1 MEVRALSADLEAIAL
16 QELNEDR
23 DRIEEDLKHIRNWLS
38 KQPHLTART
47 GNNHS
52 AVNSFFFLVLQ
63 STHPQVIKNPKYW
76 VTQSAEA
83 VLYRRK

>member
-23 DRIEEDLKHIRNWLS
+23 DRIEEDMKHIRDWVS

-52 AVNSFFFLVLQ
+52 IFNYVFLSCKIHVR
-63 STHPQVIKNPKYW
+63 N
-76 VTQSAEA
+76 
-83 VLYRRK
+83 

>member
-23 DRIEEDLKHIRNWLS
+23 DRIEEDVKHIREWLS

-52 AVNSFFFLVLQ
+52 IFNSIFFYFARCTSETNHESQNVG
-63 STHPQVIKNPKYW
+63 N
-76 VTQSAEA
+76 A
-83 VLYRRK
+83 

>member
-23 DRIEEDLKHIRNWLS
+23 NRIEEDLKHIRDWLS

-47 GNNHS
+47 GNKHLIF
-52 AVNSFFFLVLQ
+52 NSVF
-63 STHPQVIKNPKYW
+63 
-76 VTQSAEA
+76 
-83 VLYRRK
+83 

>member
-1 MEVRALSADLEAIAL
+1 MYCLEAMKFQVRFNMEVRALSADLEAIAL

-23 DRIEEDLKHIRNWLS
+23 DRIEEDFKHIRDWLS

-52 AVNSFFFLVLQ
+52 IFNYVF
-63 STHPQVIKNPKYW
+63 
-76 VTQSAEA
+76 
-83 VLYRRK
+83 

>member
-23 DRIEEDLKHIRNWLS
+23 DRIEEDLKHIRDWLS
-38 KQPHLTART
+38 RQPHLTART

-52 AVNSFFFLVLQ
+52 IFNYGFFLFCKIHVR
-63 STHPQVIKNPKYW
+63 N
-76 VTQSAEA
+76 
-83 VLYRRK
+83 